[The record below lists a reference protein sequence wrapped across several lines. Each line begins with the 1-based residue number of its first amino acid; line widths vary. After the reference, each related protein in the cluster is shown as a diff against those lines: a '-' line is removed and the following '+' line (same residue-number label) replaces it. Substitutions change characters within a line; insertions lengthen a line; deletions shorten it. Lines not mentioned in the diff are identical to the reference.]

1 MSDLWHK
8 LREQPRVRSGAR
20 RFLIIAVLL
29 PLLIVLA
36 TRVPMPP
43 EYRVLGSFILILVF
57 FVLMNRANKDMNAE
71 RQRIFDDENRRRV
84 QQGLPPKKQRKF
96 LRWIFPFYT

>member
-1 MSDLWHK
+1 MSDLWNK
-8 LREQPRVRSGAR
+8 FSEQPKVRSGAR
-20 RFLIIAVLL
+20 RFLIIAILL
-29 PLLIVLA
+29 PLLIFVA
-36 TRVPMPP
+36 TRIPIPP
-43 EYRVLGSFILILVF
+43 EYRVLGSFVLIVVF
-57 FVLMNRANKDMNAE
+57 FVLMRRANKDMNAE